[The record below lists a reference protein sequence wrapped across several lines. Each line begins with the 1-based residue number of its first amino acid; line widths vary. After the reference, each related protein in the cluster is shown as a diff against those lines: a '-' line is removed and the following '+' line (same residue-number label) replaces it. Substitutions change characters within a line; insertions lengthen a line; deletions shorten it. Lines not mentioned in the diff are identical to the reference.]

1 MNIQVKCLVTGGAG
15 FIGSHLSDSLIKKGH
30 KVICIDNFLTGS
42 RNNVAHLIDN
52 RNFELIEYDLTESL
66 TSDILKK
73 ISGVK
78 YIFHL
83 ASPASP
89 PQYQKYSIPTLLVN
103 SIGTNNMLKMARNND
118 ATFLL
123 ASTSEVYGNPLVH
136 PQSEKYY
143 GNVNPIGI
151 RACYDESKRFAE
163 SLTMEYFRK
172 FQIKSRVIRIFNT
185 YGPRMEPDDG
195 RVVSNFIN
203 QAMVNKPLT
212 LYGDGLQT
220 RSFCYVDDLVRGI
233 LLAVEKDGID
243 GEVINLGNPQEKK
256 IIEIGRLILKLMHKT
271 KLGFT
276 RCQKPQDDPERRKPD
291 ISKAQNLLSWK
302 PTISLLDGLTKTIA
316 YFQSI

>member
-30 KVICIDNFLTGS
+30 KVICIDNFLTGN
-42 RNNVAHLIDN
+42 RNNVAHLKNN
-52 RNFELIEYDLTESL
+52 RNFELIEYDLIEPL
-66 TSDILKK
+66 TSDIIKK

-103 SIGTNNMLKMARNND
+103 SIGTNNMLKIARNND
-118 ATFLL
+118 ATFVL

-172 FQIKSRVIRIFNT
+172 YQMKSRVIRIFNT

-203 QAMVNKPLT
+203 QAIVNKPLT

-220 RSFCYVDDLVRGI
+220 RSFCYVDDLVRGLI
-233 LLAVEKDGID
+233 LAVGKDGID
-243 GEVINLGNPQEKK
+243 GEVINLGNPQERK
-256 IIEIGRLILKLMHKT
+256 IIEIGRLILKLMHKP

-276 RCQKPQDDPERRKPD
+276 RHQKPEDDPERRKPD